1 MMNDANLM
9 AFLANHRDEAYLL
22 LQHYQDLQR
31 PFLLHS
37 DLQDELRRFC
47 AEREESPLPGS
58 ALEELILATQEA
70 ALSAPWIYLAVRPA
84 VARWHYL
91 RFQVEQR
98 HMERIPVE
106 EFLAFKER
114 LVLPASGD
122 DRILEIDLD
131 PFNRDFPRLQQARS
145 IGRGVEFLNRRLSSD
160 LFQSSG
166 SGSWR
171 LLGFLRVHQH
181 QGTQLMLNQGI
192 TSVKVLRHNLQLAQ
206 EFLAGRGADEEW
218 PQVGERLRELGFEP
232 GWGRDAARMRDTMQL
247 LADILEA
254 PDPTSLERFLGRI
267 PMIFRL
273 AIISPHGFF
282 GQDRV
287 LGLPD
292 TGGQVVYILDQVRAL
307 EREMRRRISEQGLDI
322 EPRIMVLTRL
332 LPEARGTSCDRP
344 LEPIEGTSGTFIL
357 RVPFRTL
364 EGEVVPH
371 WISRF
376 EVWPYLERFA
386 AEARQELTE
395 QLGGRPDLIIGN
407 YSDGNLVASLLAQ
420 DLKVTQCNIAH
431 ALEKTKYLYSDLY
444 WQDNE
449 EQYHFS
455 AQFTAD
461 LIAMNSAD
469 FIITSTYQEIAG
481 RSDSVGQYESYQAFT
496 MPGLYRVVNGIDI
509 YDPKFNIISPGADSR
524 VYFPASETARR
535 RTDLHGELER
545 LLFGAPDGE
554 SRGELRE
561 REKPL
566 LFTMARLDRI
576 KNITGLVE
584 WFGQHREL
592 RDAANLVVIA
602 GHVDGARSTD
612 REEQEQIARMHQ
624 LMDQYQLDGQLR
636 WLGLHLE
643 KELSG
648 ELYRCIADRR
658 GAFIQPAL
666 FEAFGL
672 TVIEA
677 MSCGLPVF
685 ATQYGGPLEI
695 IEDGRSGFHIDP
707 NHGAQVAQR
716 ITEFLH
722 RCQREPGYWEEISRN
737 AIARV
742 EQCYTWQH
750 YARRLMTLSRIY
762 GFWKY
767 VTDLERKETRR
778 YLEMF
783 YNLQFRTLANRVPRR
798 GG

>member
-1 MMNDANLM
+1 MNNTDLRD
-9 AFLANHRDEAYLL
+9 FLDSYCTEAYLL
-22 LQHYQDLQR
+22 LQHYLDLGR
-31 PFLLHS
+31 PLLLHS
-37 DLQDELRRFC
+37 ELQDELERFC
-47 AEREESPLPGS
+47 RGRESSPLPGS
-58 ALEELILATQEA
+58 ALAGMIQATQEA
-70 ALSAPWIYLAVRPA
+70 ALQPPWICLAVRPA
-84 VARWHYL
+84 VARWYYL
-91 RFQVEQR
+91 RFHVGQQRLEQ
-98 HMERIPVE
+98 IPVE
-106 EFLAFKER
+106 EFLAFKEQ
-114 LVLPASGD
+114 LVGGGVGE
-122 DRILEIDLD
+122 RILEIDLE
-131 PFNRDFPRLQQARS
+131 PFNREFPRLQQARS

-166 SGSWR
+166 SGGWR

-181 QGTQLMLNQGI
+181 QGIQLMLDQSI
-192 TSVKVLRHNLQLAQ
+192 TSVKVLRHNLQLAE
-206 EFLAGRGADEEW
+206 EFLATRPSAEEW
-218 PQVGERLRELGFEP
+218 PQVQERLRELGFEP
-232 GWGRDAARMRDTMQL
+232 GWGRNVERMRDTMRL

-254 PDPTSLERFLGRI
+254 PDPVTLERFLGRI

-282 GQDRV
+282 GQNKV

-307 EREMRRRISEQGLDI
+307 EREMQQRIFEQGLDI

-332 LPEARGTSCDRP
+332 LPEARGTSCDQP
-344 LEPIEGTSGTFIL
+344 LEQVEGTSGTFIL
-357 RVPFRTL
+357 RVPFRTRQ
-364 EGEVVPH
+364 GEVVPH

-386 AEARQELTE
+386 AEAGPELVSR
-395 QLGGRPDLIIGN
+395 LGGRPDLIIGN
-407 YSDGNLVASLLAQ
+407 YSDGNLVATLLAQ
-420 DLKVTQCNIAH
+420 DLRVTQCNIAH

-449 EQYHFS
+449 EQYHFA

-509 YDPKFNIISPGADSR
+509 HDPKFNIISPGADSR
-524 VYFPASETARR
+524 VYFPAGENGRR
-535 RTDLHGELER
+535 RTELHDQLQR
-545 LLFGAPDGE
+545 LLFGPPDE
-554 SRGELRE
+554 SARGELRE
-561 REKPL
+561 AERPL

-584 WFGQHREL
+584 WFGRHREL
-592 RDAANLVVIA
+592 RGAANLLVIA
-602 GHVDGARSTD
+602 GHVDATRSSD

-624 LMDQYQLDGQLR
+624 LMDQYQLDGELR

-643 KELSG
+643 KELCG
-648 ELYRCIADRR
+648 ELYRYIADRH

-695 IEDGRSGFHIDP
+695 IEDGQSGFHIDP
-707 NHGAQVAQR
+707 NHGMQVAQR
-716 ITEFLH
+716 IADFLA
-722 RCQREPGYWEEISRN
+722 RCRSQPGYWEEISGN

-742 EQCYTWQH
+742 EQCYTWEH

-762 GFWKY
+762 GFWRY

-783 YNLQFRTLANRVPRR
+783 YNLQFKPLADRVPRQD
-798 GG
+798 G